1 MTHRERVIGVWRARL
16 VYWRE
21 RLDSRRPWVAK
32 AYVRVLSFLLS
43 RYASGEE
50 LSSDS
55 AVSADKNAPGEEPD
69 GGHSRMTYYQAPT
82 VGAGKPA
89 RSGDAIRGVLDT
101 VRQSQPPREPAG
113 PLAGGLPSEAWIGL
127 ASLRDK
133 KQVERLRRLLAE
145 AGMATRVERR
155 GRLRSVLVQAV
166 DKDRAKP
173 IVVRHAVDCSY
184 VPRRKTQYAIVSAQ
198 IGAWCGLFLGWVLF
212 GAWLLNTDVAVP
224 GPHGVPMIILVGG
237 MMGLLCGAALGFLF
251 GKILDG

>member
-1 MTHRERVIGVWRARL
+1 MTHRDRVIGVWRAKL
-16 VYWRE
+16 AFWRE

-55 AVSADKNAPGEEPD
+55 AVSADANAPGEEPD

-155 GRLRSVLVQAV
+155 GRLRSVLVQAA

-184 VPRRKTQYAIVSAQ
+184 VPRRKTQYAIVCAQ
-198 IGAWCGLFLGWVLF
+198 IGAWCGLVFGCVLF
-212 GAWLLNTDVAVP
+212 GVWFAIADAAVP
-224 GPHGVPMIILVGG
+224 NPRTFPMIVLFGG
-237 MMGLLCGAALGFLF
+237 GLGLLCGAALGFLF
-251 GKILDG
+251 GRFLDD